1 MVYDHVAIAL
11 DGSPAALTAARYARH
26 IAATCYRVI
35 HVQESGGPLGRFARG
50 DRSPDEERA
59 EITARLASD
68 VRAAMGVESAGDAP
82 TLAFDIRSGDPVDGI
97 VAASAAADLL
107 LLTTRGRGAASRT
120 LFGSVADEITRR
132 ATCPTLTVRP
142 DHDLSRPVRVIVAL
156 DGGSRAERSLDVAA
170 RLAATV
176 ACPVVLVHVV
186 DEADLDETPFGRH
199 DPGDGDG
206 DGVGPRAD
214 EVSSAIDRATA
225 YLREVET
232 RLEGDGLTVQ
242 HRVVIGETIPA
253 LVEFADPAD
262 IVVVSSRAQTGL
274 RRLVDPSVADNLVR
288 HAPSPVLIVHEGTV
302 AAPDRA
308 ERSEAD

>member
-26 IAATCYRVI
+26 IAATCYGIV
-35 HVQESGGPLGRFARG
+35 HVQESGGPLGRFARC

-68 VRAAMGVESAGDAP
+68 VRAAMGVESGGDAP

-97 VAASAAADLL
+97 VAASAASDLL

-156 DGGSRAERSLDVAA
+156 DGGPRAERSLGVAA

-186 DEADLDETPFGRH
+186 DEAGLDETPFGRH
-199 DPGDGDG
+199 DPGDGD
-206 DGVGPRAD
+206 GPRAD

-232 RLEGDGLTVQ
+232 RLEADGLTVQ

-302 AAPDRA
+302 AAADR
-308 ERSEAD
+308 SDGDGG